1 MANNV
6 SSDID
11 IAEFYAARERIYPL
25 ALATPLIYSRSL
37 SDLFSAQIYL
47 KCEQFQP
54 TGAFKIRGAA
64 NTILG
69 ELQKNEQRIRRNGVV
84 TASTGNHGRA
94 VSYVAKK
101 LGIPA
106 TVYLSSLVPEN
117 KVRNIELEGSR
128 VVRVGASQDDA
139 MAEVKRAVAEFG
151 MIEIPPFDHPSI
163 IAGQGTIAFELNEQL
178 NDIDYIF
185 SGLSGGGLLG
195 GIGLAMKHLAPQTHI
210 VGVSLAQGAAMWES
224 LKAGKPV
231 MVEEVASV
239 ADSLGG
245 GIGMDNRWTLPAV
258 KQVMDK
264 HFQVSDDY
272 IAAALLLLFEK
283 EKILVEGAAA
293 VGLAALLQNRPDIKG
308 RKVVLIL
315 SGNSIATATLPALRQ
330 RAVNV
335 DEVGQ

>member
-37 SDLFSAQIYL
+37 SDLFSAQSYL

-195 GIGLAMKHLAPQTHI
+195 G
-210 VGVSLAQGAAMWES
+210 
-224 LKAGKPV
+224 KPV

-258 KQVMDK
+258 KQVMDQ

-293 VGLAALLQNRPDIKG
+293 VGLAALLQYRPDIKG

>member
-94 VSYVAKK
+94 VSYVA
-101 LGIPA
+101 
-106 TVYLSSLVPEN
+106 PEN

-258 KQVMDK
+258 KQVMDQ

-293 VGLAALLQNRPDIKG
+293 VGLAALLQYRPDIKG

>member
-1 MANNV
+1 M
-6 SSDID
+6 
-11 IAEFYAARERIYPL
+11 
-25 ALATPLIYSRSL
+25 L
-37 SDLFSAQIYL
+37 S
-47 KCEQFQP
+47 
-54 TGAFKIRGAA
+54 
-64 NTILG
+64 
-69 ELQKNEQRIRRNGVV
+69 
-84 TASTGNHGRA
+84 
-94 VSYVAKK
+94 
-101 LGIPA
+101 
-106 TVYLSSLVPEN
+106 
-117 KVRNIELEGSR
+117 
-128 VVRVGASQDDA
+128 

-258 KQVMDK
+258 KQVMDQ

-293 VGLAALLQNRPDIKG
+293 VGLAALLQYRPDIKG